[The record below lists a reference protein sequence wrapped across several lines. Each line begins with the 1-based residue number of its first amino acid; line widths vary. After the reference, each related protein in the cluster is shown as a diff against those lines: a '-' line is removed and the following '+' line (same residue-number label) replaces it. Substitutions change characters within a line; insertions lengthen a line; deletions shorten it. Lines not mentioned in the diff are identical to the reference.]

1 MSYGKTYVAIFVGN
15 LSQRHKDI
23 TRSMSSM
30 EDPRNLILE
39 RLQLGKTK
47 YGHGV
52 RVDDDTMTWGTK
64 KDSWMHM
71 AKEEFL
77 DGIIYVIADYIR
89 KGRESIKL
97 MSYLEFRY
105 MYTHDFIKS
114 EDPRKWL
121 EENRPE
127 DDNGLILFIL
137 RRVHMIESTTHRHMV
152 KSLINMLYFC

>member
-1 MSYGKTYVAIFVGN
+1 MTFIGSLY
-15 LSQRHKDI
+15 QRHKDV
-23 TRSMSSM
+23 TRIMNSM
-30 EDPRNLILE
+30 EDPRDLILE
-39 RLQLGKTK
+39 RLELGKTK

-52 RVDDDTMTWGTK
+52 RVDDDTMTWGTR

-89 KGRESIKL
+89 HGRESERL

-105 MYTHDFIKS
+105 MYTHEFVHS

-121 EENRPE
+121 EEHRDV

-137 RRVHMIESTTHRHMV
+137 KRVHRIESIKHRYLL
-152 KSLINMLYFC
+152 KSLLNMLSIC

>member
-1 MSYGKTYVAIFVGN
+1 MSYGETYVAIFVGN

-52 RVDDDTMTWGTK
+52 RVDDDTITWGTK

-71 AKEEFL
+71 AREEFL

-89 KGRESIKL
+89 NGRESVKE

-105 MYTHDFIKS
+105 TYTNNAVKKEGD
-114 EDPRKWL
+114 
-121 EENRPE
+121 
-127 DDNGLILFIL
+127 DDNELILFIL
-137 RRVHMIESTTHRHMV
+137 RRVHMIESPLHKYLIR
-152 KSLINMLYFC
+152 SLINTLQFC

>member
-1 MSYGKTYVAIFVGN
+1 MILNGS
-15 LSQRHKDI
+15 LSQRHKDVA
-23 TRSMSSM
+23 RSMSNM
-30 EDPRNLILE
+30 EDPRDLILE

-89 KGRESIKL
+89 NGRESKKCI
-97 MSYLEFRY
+97 SDLEFRY
-105 MYTHDFIKS
+105 MYTNNFVNS
-114 EDPRKWL
+114 VEP
-121 EENRPE
+121 
-127 DDNGLILFIL
+127 DDNDLILFVLQHIQS
-137 RRVHMIESTTHRHMV
+137 IESSRH
-152 KSLINMLYFC
+152 KYLLRSLSNMLLFC

>member
-1 MSYGKTYVAIFVGN
+1 MSYGKIYAVIFTG
-15 LSQRHKDI
+15 SIYQRHKDV
-23 TRSMSSM
+23 THYMTSM
-30 EDPRNLILE
+30 EDPRDLILE

-52 RVDDDTMTWGTK
+52 RVDDDTVTWGTP

-71 AKEEFL
+71 AREEFL

-89 KGRESIKL
+89 NGRESEKL

-105 MYTHDFIKS
+105 MYTDDFVDS

-121 EENRPE
+121 EEHRKP
-127 DDNGLILFIL
+127 DDNELILFIL
-137 RRVHMIESTTHRHMV
+137 KRIHRIESVKHRYLL
-152 KSLINMLYFC
+152 KSLINMISIC

>member
-1 MSYGKTYVAIFVGN
+1 MSRFIIN
-15 LSQRHKDI
+15 
-23 TRSMSSM
+23 M
-30 EDPRNLILE
+30 EDPRDLILE

-52 RVDDDTMTWGTK
+52 RVDDDTVTWGTK

-89 KGRESIKL
+89 KGRESTKL
-97 MSYLEFRY
+97 MSHLEFRY
-105 MYTHDFIKS
+105 MYTHDFVNS
-114 EDPRKWL
+114 EDPRKWVR
-121 EENRPE
+121 ENSLE

-137 RRVHMIESTTHRHMV
+137 KRIHMIESSTHKYML

>member
-1 MSYGKTYVAIFVGN
+1 MSYGETYAAIFIGN
-15 LSQRHKDI
+15 LFQRHKDI

-30 EDPRNLILE
+30 EDPHNLILE

-52 RVDDDTMTWGTK
+52 RADDDTMTWGTK

-77 DGIIYVIADYIR
+77 DAIIYVIADYIR
-89 KGRESIKL
+89 KGRESLKL

-105 MYTHDFIKS
+105 MYTYDFVNS

-121 EENRPE
+121 EENRTE

-137 RRVHMIESTTHRHMV
+137 RRIRMIESVRHRHML

>member
-1 MSYGKTYVAIFVGN
+1 MSYGETYAVIFVGN
-15 LSQRHKDI
+15 LFQRHKDMMRFI
-23 TRSMSSM
+23 VSM
-30 EDPRNLILE
+30 EDPRDLILE
-39 RLQLGKTK
+39 RLKLGKTK

-105 MYTHDFIKS
+105 MYTHDFVKS

-121 EENRPE
+121 EENRPK

-137 RRVHMIESTTHRHMV
+137 RRVHMIESPTHRHMV